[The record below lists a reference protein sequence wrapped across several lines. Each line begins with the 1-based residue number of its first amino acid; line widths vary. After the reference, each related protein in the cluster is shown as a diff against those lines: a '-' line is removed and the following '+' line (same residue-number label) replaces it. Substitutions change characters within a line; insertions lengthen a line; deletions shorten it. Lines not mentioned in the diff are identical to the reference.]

1 MMWNRDLRKEEG
13 DEECMLIVVLN
24 SFYNDIYVQCR
35 DWILMNWIAGLS
47 KGIERSLLAAVSI
60 CRKDASPARSIVR
73 RLGVIEGRSIEI
85 NEGSMRMI
93 SK

>member
-1 MMWNRDLRKEEG
+1 
-13 DEECMLIVVLN
+13 
-24 SFYNDIYVQCR
+24 
-35 DWILMNWIAGLS
+35 MNWIAGLS

-73 RLGVIEGRSIEI
+73 RLGVIESRSIEI
-85 NEGSMRMI
+85 SEGSMRMI

>member
-1 MMWNRDLRKEEG
+1 
-13 DEECMLIVVLN
+13 
-24 SFYNDIYVQCR
+24 
-35 DWILMNWIAGLS
+35 MNWIAGLS
-47 KGIERSLLAAVSI
+47 KGIERSLLAAVLI

-85 NEGSMRMI
+85 SEGSMRMI